1 MFEQK
6 QRESWLFMKVF
17 DVDFIINIL
26 GFLEIFFRSHPE
38 IVAFC

>member
-6 QRESWLFMKVF
+6 WRESWLFMKVF

-26 GFLEIFFRSHPE
+26 RFLEIFSKSHPE
-38 IVAFC
+38 IVSFY